1 MHACR
6 LTFVFPLAQSEVR
19 KRQIVEKKSHAQ
31 LLALRTEAADKAER
45 IRKLEQEMIEI
56 QRTNPARTRQWLAMS
71 EGMGT
76 GAALDVQ

>member
-1 MHACR
+1 M
-6 LTFVFPLAQSEVR
+6 VNVAQSEVR
-19 KRQIVEKKSHAQ
+19 KRQLSEKKSHAQ
-31 LLALRTEAADKAER
+31 LLALRAEIADRGER
-45 IRKLEQEMIEI
+45 IRKLEQEMVEI